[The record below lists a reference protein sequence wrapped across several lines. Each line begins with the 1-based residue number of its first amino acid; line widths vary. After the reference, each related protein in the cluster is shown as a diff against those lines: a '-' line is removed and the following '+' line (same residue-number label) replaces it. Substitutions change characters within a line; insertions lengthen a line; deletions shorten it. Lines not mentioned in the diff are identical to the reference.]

1 MIRLISSP
9 LPKAPS
15 SHPEAPVD
23 MIHQGQPVSCPLKNV
38 VVVQDVEVEHKN
50 NAMIYKDFGKHGK
63 HLCKGPSKDGNVC
76 ANAGTDREA
85 YCTYALGPVLYPD
98 DYPVDYHFCAYCA
111 DD

>member
-1 MIRLISSP
+1 MPDDQTYLK
-9 LPKAPS
+9 PKQS
-15 SHPEAPVD
+15 TLD

-76 ANAGTDREA
+76 ANAGTDKEA
-85 YCTYALGPVLYPD
+85 YCTYALGPVLYPN

-111 DD
+111 DDNLEL